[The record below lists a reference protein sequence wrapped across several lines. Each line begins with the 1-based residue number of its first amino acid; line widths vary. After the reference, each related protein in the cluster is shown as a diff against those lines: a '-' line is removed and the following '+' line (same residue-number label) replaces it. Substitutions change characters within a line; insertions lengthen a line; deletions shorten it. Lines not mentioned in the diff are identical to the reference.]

1 MEGGELL
8 IKGHVLLE
16 WGPPIASFRIYWGGR
31 VGVRCVNSKW
41 LLRARLTPRQV
52 RAVQNWISIWC
63 PPGPERALSLHVV
76 FFGNNLKMVAAPVAF
91 SWLCAARGWRAAC
104 LGMSGMG
111 VLMGAIWQTCA
122 ANGPS
127 DWRWG
132 MTAAKSTLLASAE
145 AMMMVSGAGTF
156 IDTPAPCC
164 PHGASTVELW
174 YKCNALSF

>member
-1 MEGGELL
+1 MLLAGGLQQ
-8 IKGHVLLE
+8 G
-16 WGPPIASFRIYWGGR
+16 SGG
-31 VGVRCVNSKW
+31 GS
-41 LLRARLTPRQV
+41 LRLTLLLLGV
-52 RAVQNWISIWC
+52 VQSPMVPGREILKSIWC